1 MSYGKTLANS
11 FGAFGTVSDFRTGKY
26 SNGAALGYDQDFENW
41 RANAT
46 ITKGQALML
55 VAATATV
62 PVSVTP
68 MTAAGDKRLFVGV
81 ANENASAG
89 QSVQVVTKG
98 FALINVGSGTPS
110 ALDLFVLPATTT
122 GVFDTSS
129 TDPDATTVVGTV
141 GGVVLFTKGSDN
153 LAPAYLSPR

>member
-1 MSYGKTLANS
+1 MSYGKTLANP
-11 FGAFGTVSDFRTGKY
+11 FVAFGQASDIRTGKY
-26 SNGAALGYDQDFENW
+26 NNGAVLEYDADYENW

-46 ITKGQALML
+46 ITKGQALMF

-81 ANENASAG
+81 ANEAAAAG

-98 FALINVGSGTPS
+98 FCLINVGAGAPA

-122 GVFDTSS
+122 GVFDTTS